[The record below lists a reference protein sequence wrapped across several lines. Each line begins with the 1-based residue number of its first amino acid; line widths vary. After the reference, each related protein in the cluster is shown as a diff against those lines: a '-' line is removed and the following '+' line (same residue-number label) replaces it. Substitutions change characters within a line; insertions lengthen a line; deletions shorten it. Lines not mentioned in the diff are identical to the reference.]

1 MAKDSRNRGRD
12 RGMTR
17 RRFLTASAAT
27 AGAVGLGLPGRGWAQ
42 GSQAPAAGRPKPSG
56 ELVVGLS
63 EDWMVLDPAAHFY
76 IAAYVVHNHCYDP
89 LVEWDEQG
97 NLVPMLAE
105 SWRTLDDRTWEFKLR
120 KGVKFHNGE
129 PFTAESVKFT
139 LERLID
145 PQVKSAQAFLWAPL
159 QSVEVKDDYTA
170 VIRTKSTFGSLLSTM
185 TMTCMLPAKAA
196 KDPAF
201 FAKPAGTGAFRITRV
216 LKGDRIEMEA
226 NTEWWRGQPRLAKL
240 TFRYIGEASTRVASL
255 LGGETHVVD
264 RVSPDII
271 RQIERSPQHR
281 VATRRSVE
289 SQLIG
294 FHCGKKP
301 FSDVRVRQAFNYGV
315 DKEALVKDI
324 LLGHGTVADAPM
336 PPDAFGYA
344 KQQPYPYDIAKAKAL
359 LKEAGYGDG
368 PPEVE
373 LIVLKGVYTKG
384 LEVSEAIAG
393 HLAKIGAKVKVN
405 DMEVARHREARAA
418 GNFDFFFAGWAT
430 MTRDADFALWRN
442 FHAGEATITG
452 NQLRYVSK
460 DVDRLIEQGQQTI
473 DPQARKRLY
482 ADAERHI
489 WQDAP
494 WLFLYWTELIHG
506 VDKRVKGFRQEPNNI
521 TLVRD
526 AWLE

>member
-1 MAKDSRNRGRD
+1 MVRKLRDLGLSRRG
-12 RGMTR
+12 
-17 RRFLTASAAT
+17 FLKGSAAAVGALGLGVARKASA
-27 AGAVGLGLPGRGWAQ
+27 Q
-42 GSQAPAAGRPKPSG
+42 SAAGRPRPTG

-63 EDWMVLDPAAHFY
+63 EDWQVLDPAAHFY
-76 IAAYVVHNHCYDP
+76 IAAYTVHSHFYDP

-97 NLVPMLAE
+97 NMVPMLAE
-105 SWRTLDDRTWEFKLR
+105 SWKSLDDRTWEFKLR
-120 KGVKFHNGE
+120 RGVKFHNGE

-139 LERLID
+139 LERIID

-159 QSVEVKDDYTA
+159 QSVEVKDDHTA
-170 VIRTKSTFGSLLSTM
+170 IIRTKSTFGSLLSTM
-185 TMTCMLPAKAA
+185 TMTGMLPAKAA
-196 KDPAF
+196 KEPGF

-216 LKGDRIEMEA
+216 VKGDRIEMEA
-226 NTEWWRGQPRLAKL
+226 NTDWWKGQPRLAKL
-240 TFRYIGEASTRVASL
+240 TFRFIVEASTRAASL

-264 RVSPDII
+264 RISPDVM
-271 RQIERSPQHR
+271 RQIERSARHT
-281 VATRRSVE
+281 VARKRSVE
-289 SQLIG
+289 SQIIG

-324 LLGHGTVADAPM
+324 LLGHSTVADAPM
-336 PPDAFGYA
+336 APDVFGYA

-359 LKEAGYGDG
+359 LKEAGYADG
-368 PPEVE
+368 SPEVE
-373 LIVLKGVYTKG
+373 LIVMKGTYIKG

-418 GNFDFFFAGWAT
+418 GNFDFYFAGWAT

-452 NQLRYVSK
+452 NQLRYANK
-460 DVDRLIEQGQQTI
+460 DVDKLIEQGQQTI
-473 DPQARKRLY
+473 DPQARKRVY
-482 ADAERHI
+482 ADAQRLI
-489 WQDAP
+489 WRDCP
-494 WLFLYWTELIHG
+494 WLFLYWPELIHG
-506 VDKRVKGFRQEPNNI
+506 VDKRVRGFRQEPNNI

>member
-1 MAKDSRNRGRD
+1 MKTRNGRMSRRQ
-12 RGMTR
+12 
-17 RRFLTASAAT
+17 FLGAAAAT
-27 AGAVGLGLPGRGWAQ
+27 AGVLSLGVGKSAA
-42 GSQAPAAGRPKPSG
+42 QAPIRSRPSG

-63 EDWMVLDPAAHFY
+63 EDWLVLDPAAHFY
-76 IAAYVVHNHCYDP
+76 IAAYTVHNHIYDP

-105 SWRTLDDRTWEFKLR
+105 SWRSLDERTWEFKLR
-120 KGVKFHNGE
+120 QGVKFHNGE

-159 QSVEVKDDYTA
+159 QTVEVKDDTTA
-170 VIRTKSTFGSLLSTM
+170 IIRTKAAFGPLLSTL
-185 TMTCMLPAKAA
+185 TMTSMLPAKAA
-196 KDPAF
+196 KEPGF

-216 LKGDRIEMEA
+216 MKGDRIELEA
-226 NTEWWRGQPRLAKL
+226 NPDWWKGQPRLAKL
-240 TFRYIGEASTRVASL
+240 TFRYIGESSTRVASL
-255 LGGETHVVD
+255 LGGETQVVD
-264 RVSPDII
+264 RVSPDVM
-271 RQIERSPQHR
+271 RQIERSPRHL
-281 VATRRSVE
+281 VAGKRSVE
-289 SQLIG
+289 SQIIG

-315 DKEALVKDI
+315 DKEALVKDL
-324 LLGHGTVADAPM
+324 LLGHATVADAPM
-336 PPDAFGYA
+336 APDVLGYA
-344 KQQPYPYDIAKAKAL
+344 KQQAYPYDIAKAKAL

-368 PPEVE
+368 GLEVE

-393 HLAKIGAKVKVN
+393 HLAKIGVKVKVN

-418 GNFDFFFAGWAT
+418 GNFDFYFAGWAV

-442 FHAGEATITG
+442 FHGGEATITG
-452 NQLRYVSK
+452 NQLRYVNK
-460 DVDRLIEQGQQTI
+460 DVDKLIEQGQQAI
-473 DPQARKRLY
+473 DPQARKRIY
-482 ADAERHI
+482 ADAQRLI
-489 WQDAP
+489 WRDAP
-494 WLFLYWTELIHG
+494 WLFLYWPELIHG
-506 VDKRVKGFRQEPNNI
+506 VDRRVKGFRQEPNNI

>member
-1 MAKDSRNRGRD
+1 MAKDSRNTWMGRRG
-12 RGMTR
+12 
-17 RRFLTASAAT
+17 FLKGSAAT
-27 AGAVGLGLPGRGWAQ
+27 LGTLGLGVARKASAQ
-42 GSQAPAAGRPKPSG
+42 VAQAPAAGRPKPSG

-76 IAAYVVHNHCYDP
+76 IAAYAVHNHFYDP

-105 SWRTLDDRTWEFKLR
+105 SWRSLDDRTWEFKLR

-139 LERLID
+139 LERIID

-159 QSVEVKDDYTA
+159 ESVEVKDDYTA
-170 VIRTKSTFGSLLSTM
+170 IIRTKSPFGPLLSTM
-185 TMTCMLPAKAA
+185 TMTGILPAKAA
-196 KDPAF
+196 KESGF

-216 LKGDRIEMEA
+216 LKGDRIELEA
-226 NTEWWRGQPRLAKL
+226 NTDWWKGQPKLAKL

-264 RVSPDII
+264 RVSPDVM
-271 RQIERSPQHR
+271 RQIERSPRHR
-281 VATRRSVE
+281 VATKRSVE
-289 SQLIG
+289 SQIIG
-294 FHCGKKP
+294 FHCSKKP
-301 FSDVRVRQAFNYGV
+301 FADVRVRQAFNYGV
-315 DKEALVKDI
+315 DKQALVKDI
-324 LLGHGTVADAPM
+324 LMGHATVADAPM
-336 PPDAFGYA
+336 APDVFGYA

-359 LKEAGYGDG
+359 LKEAGYGEG

-393 HLAKIGAKVKVN
+393 HLAKIGAKVRVN

-418 GNFDFFFAGWAT
+418 GNFDFYFAGWAT

-460 DVDRLIEQGQQTI
+460 DVDKLIEQGQQTI
-473 DPQARKRLY
+473 DPQARKRFY
-482 ADAERHI
+482 AEAQRFI

-494 WLFLYWTELIHG
+494 WLFLYWPELIHG
-506 VDKRVKGFRQEPNNI
+506 VDKRVRGFRQEPNNI

>member
-1 MAKDSRNRGRD
+1 MAA
-12 RGMTR
+12 
-17 RRFLTASAAT
+17 L
-27 AGAVGLGLPGRGWAQ
+27 GAGLPSRGPTPAAAQ
-42 GSQAPAAGRPKPSG
+42 AAPAAGRPKPSG

-105 SWRTLDDRTWEFKLR
+105 SWKSLDDKTWEFKLR

-139 LERLID
+139 LERIID
-145 PQVKSAQAFLWAPL
+145 PQLKSAQAFLWAPL
-159 QSVEVKDDYTA
+159 QSVEVKDEHTA
-170 VIRTKSTFGSLLSTM
+170 IIRTKVPFGSLLSTM
-185 TMTCMLPAKAA
+185 TMTCVLPAKAA
-196 KDPAF
+196 REPGF

-226 NTEWWRGQPRLAKL
+226 NTDWWKGQPKLAKL
-240 TFRYIGEASTRVASL
+240 TFRFIGEASTRVASL

-264 RVSPDII
+264 RVSPDVI
-271 RQIERSPQHR
+271 RQIERSPKHR

-289 SQLIG
+289 SQIIG

-315 DKEALVKDI
+315 NKEALVKDI

-336 PPDAFGYA
+336 APDVFGYA
-344 KQQPYPYDIAKAKAL
+344 KQQPFPYDMAKAKAL
-359 LKEAGYGDG
+359 LKDAGYGDG
-368 PPEVE
+368 MPEVE
-373 LIVLKGVYTKG
+373 LIVLKGVYIKG

-393 HLAKIGAKVKVN
+393 QLAKIGAKVRVN

-418 GNFDFFFAGWAT
+418 GNFDFFFAGWST

-452 NQLRYVSK
+452 NQLRYSSR

-482 ADAERHI
+482 AEAQQLIWRDA
-489 WQDAP
+489 A
-494 WLFLYWTELIHG
+494 WLFLY
-506 VDKRVKGFRQEPNNI
+506 
-521 TLVRD
+521 
-526 AWLE
+526 